1 MSIPGL
7 IIAVILFVLGF
18 LGTILPALPG
28 PILIWTGMLG
38 YGYFVNFENL
48 SFSFYLSQ
56 ALAVGLIYVV
66 DYLSVVLGAKKYGG
80 SRYAGWGAAAGTLV
94 GLITLGPLGVIVGP
108 FAGAVLVELLMG
120 RTAQKAVKVGIG
132 TIIGFLGGTFVKLLM
147 EIVMIIW
154 FFITI
159 L

>member
-7 IIAVILFVLGF
+7 ITAVILFILGF

-28 PILIWTGMLG
+28 PILIWAGMLG

-48 SFSFYLSQ
+48 SVSFYLSQ

-108 FAGAVLVELLMG
+108 FAGAVLVEILTG
-120 RTAQKAVKVGIG
+120 RTAQQAVKVGIG

>member
-1 MSIPGL
+1 MSMTGL

-28 PILIWTGMLG
+28 PILVWAGMLV

-48 SFSFYLSQ
+48 PVLFYLLQ
-56 ALAVGLIYVV
+56 ALVVGLIYVV

-80 SRYAGWGAAAGTLV
+80 SRYAAWGAAAGTLV
-94 GLITLGPLGVIVGP
+94 GLVTLGPLGVIVGP
-108 FAGAVLVELLMG
+108 FAGAVLVELITG
-120 RTAQKAVKVGIG
+120 RTSQQAVKVGIG

-147 EIVMIIW
+147 EIIMIIW
-154 FFITI
+154 FFIQI

>member
-7 IIAVILFVLGF
+7 ITALILFVLGF

-28 PILIWTGMLG
+28 PILIWAGMLG

-48 SFSFYLSQ
+48 SVSFYLSQ

-108 FAGAVLVELLMG
+108 FAGAVLVEILTG
-120 RTAQKAVKVGIG
+120 RTAQQAVKVGIG

>member
-7 IIAVILFVLGF
+7 ITAVILFILGF

-28 PILIWTGMLG
+28 PILIWAGMLG

-48 SFSFYLSQ
+48 SVSFYLSQ

-94 GLITLGPLGVIVGP
+94 GLITLGPLGIIVGP
-108 FAGAVLVELLMG
+108 FAGAVLVEILTG
-120 RTAQKAVKVGIG
+120 RTAQQAVKVGIG